1 MTQILKQVYGTLGE
15 KIMIVKNSSILILCC
30 FFLASCDIFDSGKT
44 FDGGTGTIE
53 SPYQIAT
60 AEQLQRIAEDENLDK
75 SFIQVKDINA
85 SETAE
90 YNDGKGFLPI
100 GSIGSPFRGSYNGN
114 GYTISNIKLNFSVP
128 NVGLFGY
135 IKAGRIENIQIVQS
149 EIPNCSN
156 QITLVNPLKQFSTV
170 EKAGDIIIIIDDIES
185 AGLLAGFNDGGVIR
199 NSSAFGRLSIER
211 NHVGGL
217 VGYNSGLIVQS
228 YSDVSISSSRYAGGL
243 TGGNTGEII
252 NSGTSGCVS
261 TSGAAGGLTAYNTF
275 NISNS
280 YATSNILGSI
290 AGGLVAYNLFG
301 SIIASYTSGKISGS
315 GNASGGVAAIN
326 LAEIINSYSL
336 SEFSESSDAENFGGI
351 AGINR
356 GDGTIITSYAAGKL
370 AGKTEFN
377 IGAIAGLNEGS
388 IKSSYY
394 DITETDL
401 NIGTGEGNSD
411 GATGLTTAEMTGPAA
426 EQNMPE
432 FDWVNIWR
440 TTEDG
445 YPVLRWEEE

>member
-1 MTQILKQVYGTLGE
+1 MLLEMDSAVLQMPLFKTVLSMTQILKQLYGTLGE

-170 EKAGDIIIIIDDIES
+170 
-185 AGLLAGFNDGGVIR
+185 
-199 NSSAFGRLSIER
+199 
-211 NHVGGL
+211 
-217 VGYNSGLIVQS
+217 
-228 YSDVSISSSRYAGGL
+228 
-243 TGGNTGEII
+243 
-252 NSGTSGCVS
+252 
-261 TSGAAGGLTAYNTF
+261 
-275 NISNS
+275 
-280 YATSNILGSI
+280 
-290 AGGLVAYNLFG
+290 
-301 SIIASYTSGKISGS
+301 
-315 GNASGGVAAIN
+315 
-326 LAEIINSYSL
+326 
-336 SEFSESSDAENFGGI
+336 
-351 AGINR
+351 
-356 GDGTIITSYAAGKL
+356 
-370 AGKTEFN
+370 
-377 IGAIAGLNEGS
+377 
-388 IKSSYY
+388 
-394 DITETDL
+394 
-401 NIGTGEGNSD
+401 
-411 GATGLTTAEMTGPAA
+411 
-426 EQNMPE
+426 
-432 FDWVNIWR
+432 
-440 TTEDG
+440 
-445 YPVLRWEEE
+445 

>member
-1 MTQILKQVYGTLGE
+1 
-15 KIMIVKNSSILILCC
+15 MIVKKSSILILCC

-60 AEQLQRIAEDENLDK
+60 AEQLQKIAEDENLDK
-75 SFIQVKDINA
+75 HFIQVKDINA

-100 GSIGSPFRGSYNGN
+100 GSAGRPFRGSYNGN
-114 GYTISNIKLNFSVP
+114 GYIISNIKLNFSVP

-135 IKAGRIENIQIVQS
+135 INAGIIKNIKIVQS
-149 EIPNCSN
+149 EVPNCSN
-156 QITLVNPLKQFSTV
+156 QKSMVNALLQSSTI
-170 EKAGDIIIIIDDIES
+170 KKTDDIIIIIDDIES
-185 AGLLAGFNDGGVIR
+185 AGLLAGFNGGVIR
-199 NSSAFGRLSIER
+199 NSSTIGRLSIER

-217 VGYNSGLIVQS
+217 VGYNSGLIDQS
-228 YSDVSISSSRYAGGL
+228 YSDVSISSTRYAGGL
-243 TGGNTGEII
+243 AGGNTGEII
-252 NSGTSGCVS
+252 NSGASGCVS
-261 TSGAAGGLTAYNTF
+261 TPGTAGGLTAYNTF

-290 AGGLVAYNLFG
+290 SGGLVAYNLFG
-301 SIIASYTSGKISGS
+301 SIITSYTSGEISGS

-326 LAEIINSYSL
+326 LAEIKNSYSL

-356 GDGTIITSYAAGKL
+356 DDGTIITSYAAGKL
-370 AGKTEFN
+370 SSKTEFN
-377 IGAIAGLNEGS
+377 IGAIAGLNDGS
-388 IKSSYY
+388 IESSYY
-394 DITETDL
+394 DITETGI
-401 NIGTGEGNSD
+401 NIGIGEGNSN
-411 GATGLTTAEMTGPAA
+411 GATALSTGQMTGPAA
-426 EQNMPE
+426 EKNMPE

-445 YPVLRWEEE
+445 YPVLRWEE